1 LTPWD
6 LILEILS
13 AAGVA
18 AEYCAREEIY
28 GEFTRWVTLETSEPH
43 PGPGDIE
50 RSHQILRQSPAVIL
64 ALVQGMET
72 ELGNEEIMDQFRAS
86 LQDL

>member
-18 AEYCAREEIY
+18 AEYCSREEIF
-28 GEFTRWVTLETSEPH
+28 GAFTEWVTVETCEP
-43 PGPGDIE
+43 PLDADDIT
-50 RSHQILRQSPAVIL
+50 RNHQILKQSPAVIL
-64 ALVQGMET
+64 ALVRGMET
-72 ELGNEEIMDQFRAS
+72 ELGNEEIMEQFRAA